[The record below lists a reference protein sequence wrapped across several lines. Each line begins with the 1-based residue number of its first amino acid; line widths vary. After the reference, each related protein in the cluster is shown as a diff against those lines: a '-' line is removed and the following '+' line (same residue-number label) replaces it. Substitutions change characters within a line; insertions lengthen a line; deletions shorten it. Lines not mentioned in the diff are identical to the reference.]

1 MGGRRTHRRFV
12 ALSIIFLIGFLA
24 PVDAE
29 LSTNQTVLNAI
40 CIDDST
46 CQLTNSITG
55 INEIKN
61 EGMNLNDEDLKQYT
75 LKQNSKNKNS
85 ILKSYDLLLNDKY
98 NVVLNQKTIERVKN
112 FFQ

>member
-1 MGGRRTHRRFV
+1 MRGRRTQRTFV
-12 ALSIIFLIGFLA
+12 FFSIIFLIGFLP

-55 INEIKN
+55 INEIQQQLLFF
-61 EGMNLNDEDLKQYT
+61 LNDLRIDKYYT
-75 LKQNSKNKNS
+75 SKNKNNS
-85 ILKSYDLLLNDKY
+85 
-98 NVVLNQKTIERVKN
+98 
-112 FFQ
+112 